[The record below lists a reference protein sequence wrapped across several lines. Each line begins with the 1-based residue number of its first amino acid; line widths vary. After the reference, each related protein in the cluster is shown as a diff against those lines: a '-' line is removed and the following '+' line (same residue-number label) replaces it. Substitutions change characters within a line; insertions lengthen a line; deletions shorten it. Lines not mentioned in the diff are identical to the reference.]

1 VLEIRSFCASPVSSG
16 KFQVA
21 VSSELAKGDYLHL
34 LIPLEQCYDDDDDD
48 VLA

>member
-1 VLEIRSFCASPVSSG
+1 MSSVSSG
-16 KFQVA
+16 TFQLA

-34 LIPLEQCYDDDDDD
+34 LVPLEQSYDDDD

>member
-1 VLEIRSFCASPVSSG
+1 MLEIHNFCTSPVSSG
-16 KFQVA
+16 KFQLA

-34 LIPLEQCYDDDDDD
+34 IVPLEQCYDD